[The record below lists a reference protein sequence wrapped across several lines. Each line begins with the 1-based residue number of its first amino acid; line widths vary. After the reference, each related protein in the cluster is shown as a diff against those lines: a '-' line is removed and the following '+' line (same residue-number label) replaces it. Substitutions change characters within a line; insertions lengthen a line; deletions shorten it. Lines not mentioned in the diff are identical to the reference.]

1 MKKILIVLVV
11 LGIGMT
17 VMASEAVQ
25 HRVLLHG
32 TQSISEK
39 ISIAGW
45 IVFPDIRQGTGT
57 VVLAGPRIDFKD
69 AWIELLGGITPDDRI
84 LTDIRF
90 FSKHLPVHFW
100 GEIQRAED
108 DTWYEFLQT
117 DIPIQFGKT
126 FLGKIGIEIE
136 ASQKRGMKS
145 QVGFGPHI
153 IIPISKMT
161 VILAHQWKEDT
172 EFFRIYTVLDF

>member
-1 MKKILIVLVV
+1 MKKILMVLVV
-11 LGIGMT
+11 LGVSMSAI
-17 VMASEAVQ
+17 ASEAVQ

-32 TQSISEK
+32 TQSISPRL
-39 ISIAGW
+39 SVAGW
-45 IVFPDIRQGTGT
+45 VIFPDIRQGTGI

-84 LTDIRF
+84 LIDTRF
-90 FSKHLPVHFW
+90 FSKHLPIHFW
-100 GEIQRAED
+100 GEIQGAED
-108 DTWYEFLQT
+108 GAWYEFLQA
-117 DIPIQFGKT
+117 DLPIQFGKT
-126 FLGKIGIEIE
+126 FLGKIGMEIE
-136 ASQKRGMKS
+136 TSQKRGMKS